1 MSREIGVDFA
11 ADFGERTD
19 LARKCH
25 VCKIEAG
32 EKVTLL
38 QEGCVECFLEREAQG
53 LQGAIKGGAI

>member
-1 MSREIGVDFA
+1 MDFA